1 MFNQEIKKEAEVYV
15 FIDASN
21 VWSAIKSMRKLIEYK
36 NLKIILRGILM
47 LIKLKF
53 FIMTP
58 FQKRGREITI

>member
-1 MFNQEIKKEAEVYV
+1 MFNQEIKKEAVVYV